1 MFKKFVLKNPFQLF
15 LTILLPFLLSTVL
28 LLFVQSSLLSRN
40 FESFALKQVY
50 REQLAD
56 LQYTSRNVSAL
67 EQTVRSVSTT
77 AFFDDVITD
86 LLYADISTE
95 DINKY
100 QNKLQSYKNIYP
112 FLQSIYIYNG
122 DRMYAV
128 PREQFIYDRLSF
140 DDKGIFPILDD
151 IKNNRSHSI
160 VLRRIPNPMSGIATG
175 ADKDLYVYSYL
186 FFDSQVASGKVNEAI
201 ILNISEEWIRQSIH
215 SQGNDSGN
223 RIFVIDHGGKLLSDD
238 QAHPMLSDLS
248 AKPYIAQVNAS
259 KEQAGSFRMNVD
271 GVDAFIT
278 YTSAD
283 AFDWKLVSITPYQ
296 YIVKDIERMKQKT
309 YLFVVFFIVGSILL
323 TFYFSR
329 RLVVPMSLVIQKYHQ
344 LETEKRGEL
353 NDRKLQFLRRML
365 HSKGPL
371 SMEELGKQFQSYGI
385 TLDPAAGFLIVLF
398 KIDRFSE
405 FCAAYGVGDRA
416 LLKFGIVNIVTE
428 LMGPVAPHVC
438 LDLEEDQVLLLL
450 QEDTFIAPS
459 RQSALVDVMHQ
470 VQQGAK
476 QYLRLGLSVTFSE
489 PFETLAQLNF
499 HYLKTVDLSYYR
511 LIYGHGCMIFSETI
525 GARTDDFKSSQEKD
539 DELTEALIQGR
550 LQEAKVVLAA
560 MIADASAYSY
570 SALSSMFIRILLLI
584 RHAIGV
590 LETNH
595 AMKVDF
601 EFNGYLMKL
610 QKMETIDE
618 ILTDFNALFDRLA
631 LELEA
636 KKDNKYLKLLDLVSQ
651 IVHRELANPAL
662 SLDYIADEIDL
673 SPPYLGKLF
682 KKHRLVSVSDFINNV
697 RLNYASQLVAT
708 STDTITDIME
718 QSGFASRSHFFT
730 QFKKAYG
737 LTPSQ
742 YRLNAK
748 QAGYV
753 QPKPNLDF
761 PDSF

>member
-1 MFKKFVLKNPFQLF
+1 MYKKFVLKNPFQLF

-40 FESFALKQVY
+40 FENFALKQVY

-56 LQYTSRNVSAL
+56 LQYTSQNVSAL
-67 EQTVRSVSTT
+67 EQTARSVSTT
-77 AFFDDVITD
+77 AFFDDTITD
-86 LLYADISTE
+86 LLYTDISSE
-95 DINKY
+95 EIVKY
-100 QNKLQSYKNIYP
+100 QSKLQSYKNIYP

-122 DRMYAV
+122 NSVYAV
-128 PREQFIYDRLSF
+128 PREKFIYDRTAF

-175 ADKDLYVYSYL
+175 ADKELYVYSYL

-201 ILNISEEWIRQSIH
+201 ILNISEEWLRQSIH
-215 SQGNDSGN
+215 PQDDESGS
-223 RIFVIDHGGKLLSDD
+223 RIFVIDRNGKLLSDD

-248 AKPYIAQVNAS
+248 AKPYISRIHAS
-259 KEQAGSFRMNVD
+259 EEPAGSFRMNVD
-271 GVDAFIT
+271 GADSFVT

-283 AFDWKLVSITPYQ
+283 AFDWKLVSITPYN
-296 YIVKDIERMKQKT
+296 YIVKDIERMKRKT
-309 YLFVVFFIVGSILL
+309 YLFVVCFIAGSMLL

-329 RLVVPMSLVIQKYHQ
+329 RLVVPMSLIIQRYNQ
-344 LETEKRGEL
+344 LEEEKRGEF
-353 NDRKLQFLRRML
+353 NDRKQQFLRRIIQA
-365 HSKGPL
+365 KGTL
-371 SMEELGKQFQSYGI
+371 SIEKLGKQFHGYGI
-385 TLDPAAGFLIVLF
+385 SLDPAAGFLIVLF
-398 KIDRFSE
+398 KVDRFSE
-405 FCAAYGVGDRA
+405 FCSAYNAGDRG
-416 LLKFGIVNIVTE
+416 LLKFGLVNIVTE

-438 LDLEEDQVLLLL
+438 LELEEDQVILLL

-459 RQSALVDVMHQ
+459 QQSALVDVMKQ
-470 VQQGAK
+470 VQHNAK
-476 QYLRLGLSVTFSE
+476 DYLRLGVSVSFSE
-489 PFETLAQLNF
+489 PFETLAQVNF

-511 LIYGHGCMIFSETI
+511 LIFGHGSMIFSENI
-525 GARTDDFKSSQEKD
+525 SARTDDFKSSQEKD

-550 LQEAKVVLAA
+550 LPEAKEALAA
-560 MIADASAYSY
+560 MLADATAYSY

-590 LETNH
+590 LEANH

-601 EFNGYLMKL
+601 EFNAYLMKL
-610 QKMETIDE
+610 QKMETTDE
-618 ILTDFNALFDRLA
+618 ILKDFYALFDRLA

-651 IVHRELANPAL
+651 IVHRELANPSL
-662 SLDYIADEIDL
+662 SLDYIADEVDL

-708 STDTITDIME
+708 STDTITEIME
-718 QSGFASRSHFFT
+718 KSGFASRSHFFT

-742 YRLNAK
+742 YRMNAK

-753 QPKPNLDF
+753 RKPNLDF
-761 PDSF
+761 TEPF